1 MSRCPRLLFA
11 LQAGVGAASRPFSTA
26 PGSSSTPQQN
36 AQIAVAAAA
45 AAGVGYLLMAS
56 GRQSDQEKHEKDL
69 EIERGARGLSRCTEK
84 KLSARLAAELVNA
97 EAHQSNM
104 DWKATLERVVPAI
117 VSLKLNSPKVGSMI
131 LLTLLLLSKTDARF
145 GLHYCVSVQ

>member
-1 MSRCPRLLFA
+1 M
-11 LQAGVGAASRPFSTA
+11 GASPRPFSTTSS
-26 PGSSSTPQQN
+26 SSSTTQQN
-36 AQIAVAAAA
+36 VQIAVAAAA
-45 AAGVGYLLMAS
+45 TAGVGYLLMTS

-69 EIERGARGLSRCTEK
+69 EIEREK

-104 DWKATLERVVPAI
+104 DWKATLERVVSAI